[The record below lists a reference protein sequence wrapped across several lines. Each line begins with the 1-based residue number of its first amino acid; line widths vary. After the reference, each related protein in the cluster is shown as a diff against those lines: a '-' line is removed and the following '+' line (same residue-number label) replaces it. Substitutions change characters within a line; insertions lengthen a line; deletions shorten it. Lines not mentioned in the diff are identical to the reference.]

1 MNLKTAKN
9 LGFKTVWMREYLN
22 KGQVH
27 VKQISN
33 RPSYVDFMAATIK
46 DLIKVSRTIC

>member
-1 MNLKTAKN
+1 M
-9 LGFKTVWMREYLN
+9 GFKTVWMREYLN

-33 RPSYVDFMAATIK
+33 RPSYVDFMVATIK
-46 DLIKVSRTIC
+46 DLIKVSGKIC